1 MPTRTHSDL
10 LTEVLVAE
18 RELNEKQRMID
29 HGRKTALGLLPIVKS
44 YLNRR
49 QLEVDVARIRL
60 EAAKKYL
67 SAIIEIE
74 S

>member
-1 MPTRTHSDL
+1 MSRSHSDL

-18 RELNEKQRMID
+18 RQLNEKQRMIT
-29 HGRKTALGLLPIVKS
+29 HGRKTVLGPLPIVKS

-67 SAIIEIE
+67 NAIIEIE